1 MKQLVPLL
9 ILLIISL
16 LSCNNEEI
24 CLSNQDAVQVSFYS
38 YYSTADKDTSLKH
51 VSIYGLGRTD
61 SLYADT
67 TISKAF
73 LPLSFDSDPATTTY
87 VIQID
92 DVKDTITF
100 AHSRELDFVSG
111 DCGYVFKFMLDAENS
126 YVTSH
131 NIDEVVVV
139 NPSIKYSEDAENVK
153 IYIY

>member
-1 MKQLVPLL
+1 MKRLAPLFSL
-9 ILLIISL
+9 FIISL

-24 CLSNQDAVQVSFYS
+24 CLSNQDAVQVSFYN
-38 YYSTADKDTSLKH
+38 YYSTTDNDTSLEH

-73 LPLSFDSDPATTTY
+73 LPLSFEGDPGTTTY

-92 DVKDTITF
+92 QVKDTITF
-100 AHSRELDFVSG
+100 AHSKELDFVSG
-111 DCGYVFKFMLDAENS
+111 DCGYVFKFTLDVKNCQATPN
-126 YVTSH
+126 
-131 NIDEVVVV
+131 NIDTAIVV

>member
-1 MKQLVPLL
+1 MKQLAPLI

-24 CLSNQDAVQVSFYS
+24 CLSNQDAVQVKFYS
-38 YYSTADKDTSLKH
+38 YYSTTDKDTSLEH

-73 LPLSFDSDPATTTY
+73 LPLNFDSDPGTTTY

-92 DVKDTITF
+92 EVKDTITF
-100 AHSRELDFVSG
+100 AHSKELDFVSG
-111 DCGYVFKFMLDAENS
+111 DCGYVFKFALDAQNS
-126 YVTSH
+126 FFTPH
-131 NIDEVVVV
+131 NIDNVVVV
-139 NPSIKYSEDAENVK
+139 NPSIKYGEDAENVK